1 MLGFESSSSS
11 ADPLRGNPGRGY
23 GAGMAGFMF
32 KIVFPGLDGAPL
44 ATNMVMTIG
53 RDEAAAR
60 AVLDEFMNLQG
71 AEKVTSMPVSDD
83 LVEFM
88 DLHDGDAHL
97 WKR

>member
-1 MLGFESSSSS
+1 MFR
-11 ADPLRGNPGRGY
+11 A
-23 GAGMAGFMF
+23 MAGFMF

-44 ATNMVMTIG
+44 ATNLVMTVG

-71 AEKVTSMPVSDD
+71 AEKVTSMPLSDD

-88 DLHDGDAHL
+88 GLHDGEPHL